1 MKSEFLYLHHIR
13 ERCERVAGCVRAGR
27 EAFFADAVYQD
38 AVMRNLEIIG
48 EAAKRVSPELR
59 ARLADQPWR
68 QIAGFRDVLIHDYPN
83 LDLERVWLVASRD
96 VPELLRAIE
105 GFLTE
110 QGQVRE

>member
-13 ERCERVAGCVRAGR
+13 ERCQRVAGCVQAGR
-27 EAFFADAVYQD
+27 EAFFDNAVYQD

-59 ARLADQPWR
+59 ERLAGLPWR
-68 QIAGFRDVLIHDYPN
+68 QISGFRDVLIHDYPN

-96 VPELLRAIE
+96 VPELLRTIE

-110 QGQVRE
+110 QGKV

>member
-13 ERCERVAGCVRAGR
+13 ERCQRVVGCVEAGR
-27 EAFFADAVYQD
+27 EAFFANLVYQD

-48 EAAKRVSPELR
+48 EAAKRISPELR
-59 ARLADQPWR
+59 ARLAALPWR

-83 LDLERVWLVASRD
+83 LDLERVWLVASRE
-96 VPELLRAIE
+96 VPELMRAIE

-110 QGQVRE
+110 QGQV